1 VQGIL
6 GKNWWALLIRGILA
20 IVFGMLAIVWPGET
34 LLILITLFGAY
45 AFIDGIFSIVAA
57 MRAAERHAHWIAL
70 LLEGILGLIVGVIT
84 FFHPGLTA
92 LAFLYF
98 IAAWAIITGVLEL
111 FAALRLRKELGGEV
125 LLVLG
130 GLASLIFG
138 VLLAIFPGRG
148 VLTVVWIIGIYAIVF
163 GVLLVGLSFRLKAWH
178 ESGGTSGAQ
187 QPAQGSA

>member
-20 IVFGMLAIVWPGET
+20 IAFGMLAIVWPGET

-57 MRAAERHAHWIAL
+57 VRAAERHIHWIAL
-70 LLEGILGLIVGVIT
+70 LLEGILGLIVGVVA

-98 IAAWAIITGVLEL
+98 IAGWAIITGVLEL

-125 LLVLG
+125 LLILG

-138 VLLAIFPGRG
+138 VLLAIFPGSG

-163 GVLLVGLSFRLKAWH
+163 GVLLVGLSFRLKSWH
-178 ESGGTSGAQ
+178 ESGGVSGA